1 MRRIILASGS
11 PRRRELLEQMGVK
24 FRVLTAEVE
33 EEHGQGRAARAICRR
48 NALAKAVAVA
58 KANPKET
65 VLGADTLVH
74 LGDDLLGKPASM
86 SEARRMLGRLSG
98 QTHQVTTAC
107 ALVQRER
114 RRVFS
119 VTTRVRFR
127 ELSAR
132 QINAYL
138 KAVPVL
144 DKAGAY
150 GVQEKGEWIVEAVHG
165 SLTNVV
171 GLPVERLGQELR
183 AWFDTASARP

>member
-1 MRRIILASGS
+1 VRRIILASGS

-24 FRVLTAEVE
+24 FRVHTAEVE

-48 NALAKAVAVA
+48 NALAKAFAVA

-98 QTHQVTTAC
+98 KTHQVTTAC
-107 ALVQRER
+107 ALVQGER

-138 KAVPVL
+138 KAVLVL

-150 GVQEKGEWIVEAVHG
+150 AVQEKGEWIVEAVHG

-171 GLPVERLGQELR
+171 GLPVERLGKELR

>member
-1 MRRIILASGS
+1 MRIILASGS
-11 PRRRELLEQMGVK
+11 PRRRGLLEQMGVK

-48 NALAKAVAVA
+48 NALAKAFAVA

-98 QTHQVTTAC
+98 KTHQVTTAC
-107 ALVQRER
+107 ALVQGER

-138 KAVPVL
+138 KAVLVL

-150 GVQEKGEWIVEAVHG
+150 AVQEKGEWIVEAVHG

-171 GLPVERLGQELR
+171 GLPVERLGKELR

>member
-11 PRRRELLEQMGVK
+11 PRRRELLEQMDVK

-48 NALAKAVAVA
+48 NALAKAFAVA

-107 ALVQRER
+107 TLVQGER

-150 GVQEKGEWIVEAVHG
+150 AVQEKGEWIVEAVHG

>member
-1 MRRIILASGS
+1 MRIILASGS

-24 FRVLTAEVE
+24 FRVLSAEVE
-33 EEHGQGRAARAICRR
+33 EELGQGRAARAICRR
-48 NALAKAVAVA
+48 NALAKAFAVA

-107 ALVQRER
+107 ALVQGER

-138 KAVPVL
+138 KAVLVL

-150 GVQEKGEWIVEAVHG
+150 AVQEKGEWIVEAVHG

-171 GLPVERLGQELR
+171 GLPVERLGKELR

>member
-1 MRRIILASGS
+1 MRIILASGS

-48 NALAKAVAVA
+48 NALAKAFAVA

-98 QTHQVTTAC
+98 KTHQVTTAC
-107 ALVQRER
+107 ALVQGER

-138 KAVPVL
+138 KAVLVL

-150 GVQEKGEWIVEAVHG
+150 AVQEKGEWIVEAVHG

-171 GLPVERLGQELR
+171 GLPVERLGKELR

>member
-11 PRRRELLEQMGVK
+11 PRRRELLEQMDVK
-24 FRVLTAEVE
+24 FRVLTAEVK

-48 NALAKAVAVA
+48 NALAKARAVA
-58 KANPKET
+58 QVHPKET

-74 LGDDLLGKPASM
+74 LGDDLMGKPVSLA
-86 SEARRMLGRLSG
+86 EARRMLRRLSG

-107 ALVQRER
+107 ALVQGER

-127 ELSAR
+127 ELSAS

-138 KAVPVL
+138 KVVTVL

-150 GVQEKGEWIVEAVHG
+150 AVQEKGEWIVEAVHG

-171 GLPVERLGQELR
+171 GLPVERLGQELI